1 MPFLNYTNRIN
12 IICNDEH
19 NSDIRVYASSQNN
32 HYYVFQENLERV
44 KKEVKKNFP
53 EIKFSDI
60 KIFVEAYRDAYRK
73 EVQWGDLENPLTDR
87 IDFFKKKVLIAEN
100 MNRTLDEIDSSTAR
114 FRIIMVSGEKNI
126 ATSEGFRPFVVKT
139 KEEIQKQQVPVKS
152 SLIGTYEKE
161 MEELFYCDFHNE
173 EPNLGQPVIY
183 LNKKLGIK
191 SDMNSDLRIRTLI
204 FSKCF
209 KELLKES
216 IILPDNEYKKKLLKY
231 AQTHNDQK
239 KWEDIS
245 ELYQN
250 SNVSANEFYEN
261 LELDEFIDNATQGYI
276 SEKDFLEKYLEDKN
290 RSDIENNLTGE
301 ELDEA

>member
-1 MPFLNYTNRIN
+1 M
-12 IICNDEH
+12 
-19 NSDIRVYASSQNN
+19 
-32 HYYVFQENLERV
+32 
-44 KKEVKKNFP
+44 
-53 EIKFSDI
+53 
-60 KIFVEAYRDAYRK
+60 
-73 EVQWGDLENPLTDR
+73 
-87 IDFFKKKVLIAEN
+87 
-100 MNRTLDEIDSSTAR
+100 
-114 FRIIMVSGEKNI
+114 
-126 ATSEGFRPFVVKT
+126 KT
-139 KEEIQKQQVPVKS
+139 KEEIQKQQVLVKS

-216 IILPDNEYKKKLLKY
+216 IILPDNEYKKLLKY
-231 AQTHNDQK
+231 AQTRNDQ

-250 SNVSANEFYEN
+250 SNVSANELQKFR
-261 LELDEFIDNATQGYI
+261 IGGI
-276 SEKDFLEKYLEDKN
+276 C
-290 RSDIENNLTGE
+290 R
-301 ELDEA
+301 